1 MNFLKKLCPAV
12 YAKSVYEVDY
22 AKLRSRGISGL
33 IFDIDGTLVPHGMPP
48 EPETEALF
56 EMLRRENFDIVL
68 LTDND
73 RNRAEAFA
81 SAVGVKFVC
90 DAEKPKENGYLEALK
105 IIGREKDE
113 TAVVGDRLF
122 KDIAGANGCG
132 ITSVFVGYR
141 KKDGE
146 RRIGKSRM
154 LEKLLIRLFVSTGML
169 ADSSKR

>member
-1 MNFLKKLCPAV
+1 M
-12 YAKSVYEVDY
+12 
-22 AKLRSRGISGL
+22 RIS
-33 IFDIDGTLVPHGMPP
+33 ISCFSPT
-48 EPETEALF
+48 T
-56 EMLRRENFDIVL
+56 
-68 LTDND
+68 T
-73 RNRAEAFA
+73 EAFA